1 MMAFQDKNRTPRER
15 AEDLLSRLT
24 LREKVGQLNQRLY
37 GFSSYERKGEEIL
50 LSQELQDEVER
61 WGGLGV
67 LYGLYRADP
76 WSQKDFSNGL
86 YGVYAK
92 RAYNQVQRYVME
104 HSRFG
109 IPVLMSSECP
119 HGHQALDGYLLP
131 VNLGVGAAWNPDLT
145 REAYGVCGRQLKELG
160 VHYSLMSMLDVLR
173 DPRWGRGHE
182 TYGEDPYLTGEMGV
196 AFVKGLQGDDPN
208 CRKVDATLKHYAVH
222 SGPESLRHSFDVH
235 VEDGD
240 LYETYLWAFKYCID
254 HADPSAVMGAYNRVN
269 GEPACASETLLQ
281 KILFGEFGFEG
292 YVVSDCGAICDINRN
307 HQVTA
312 NEAESAALAVNNGCI
327 LNCGDAYKW
336 LKTAVLLGMISEE
349 TITASVEKLFEA
361 RFRLGMFD
369 KDGPYDQLTDEVVES
384 PEHLA
389 LSRKM
394 AQESVVLLKNN
405 GILPLDP
412 KANVAVIGPNADDK
426 SVLLGNYNGTPSQ
439 YTTLLRGIQE
449 ASQGKVRYARGCHIH
464 RATVGQWEEHP
475 LREAILAAQKSDVV
489 ILCMGLN
496 PTIEGEEGDAYN
508 GDMSG
513 DKTSLDLPASQEALI
528 EEILKVGKPTVFLN
542 VTGSCVNL
550 TREDQACDAVLQ
562 VFYPGAE
569 GGKAVADILYG
580 KVSPSGRL
588 PVTFYHND
596 SELPRFTD
604 YSMKGRTYKYFQGK
618 PLYPFAH
625 GLSYTEFA
633 YENLAFD
640 GANVTGTVKNTGA
653 MASGHAIPVFVK
665 DPEEEGV
672 NCRLA
677 GFARVELEPG
687 QEASFQVE
695 LCPEILSLFQEPQRL
710 VALVGGVDG
719 CQVNQ

>member
-1 MMAFQDKNRTPRER
+1 MKSPKER
-15 AEDLLSRLT
+15 AKELVAQMT
-24 LREKVGQLNQRLY
+24 LAEKCAQMKY
-37 GFSSYERKGEEIL
+37 DAPAIER
-50 LSQELQDEVER
+50 
-61 WGGLGV
+61 LGV
-67 LYGLYRADP
+67 P
-76 WSQKDFSNGL
+76 
-86 YGVYAK
+86 
-92 RAYNQVQRYVME
+92 AYNWWNE
-104 HSRFG
+104 A
-109 IPVLMSSECP
+109 L
-119 HGHQALDGYLLP
+119 HGVARS
-131 VNLGVGAAWNPDLT
+131 GAATVFPQAIGMAASFDKDLMFQT
-145 REAYGVCGRQLKELG
+145 ATAISDELRAKYNDYRKFG
-160 VHYSLMSMLDVLR
+160 GTEIYQGLTAWSPNINIFR

-196 AFVKGLQGDDPN
+196 AFVKGLQGDDPS

-281 KILFGEFGFEG
+281 KILFGEFGFDG

-449 ASQGKVRYARGCHIH
+449 AAQGKVRYARGCHIH

-677 GFARVELEPG
+677 GIARVELEPG
-687 QEASFQVE
+687 QEAGFQEE

-710 VALVGGVDG
+710 MALVGGVDG